1 MSGKVRP
8 HSLDGTFHTDA
19 LQIVGPHADKQSPN
33 PCLPMYLI
41 VRDVCQVCGKA
52 GDGEVRWGIRVKVLV
67 SDIT

>member
-19 LQIVGPHADKQSPN
+19 LQVVGPPADKPSPN
-33 PCLPMYLI
+33 PRLLVYLI
-41 VRDVCQVCGKA
+41 VRDVCQICGELVMV
-52 GDGEVRWGIRVKVLV
+52 GFVGGMRVEALV